1 MANDNMK
8 TIGMVSALFDIMT
21 QDNPES
27 NVEYRARF
35 YRTHPLL
42 DFPDDWD
49 ELPIEEKKRRL
60 DALDKIAFPRKEVS
74 DG

>member
-1 MANDNMK
+1 MDNDNMK

-35 YRTHPLL
+35 
-42 DFPDDWD
+42 
-49 ELPIEEKKRRL
+49 
-60 DALDKIAFPRKEVS
+60 
-74 DG
+74 